1 MAKSVLKVIATYAG
15 ASVTTTIDDVNP
27 AATNAQLRQ
36 LGIKFNELTNNTY
49 EKSQKVT
56 TVNVDTETD

>member
-36 LGIKFNELTNNTY
+36 LGIKFNELTNKTY